1 MTPIKEPRPR
11 SKPALWQPFDWP
23 VRRVIALRPS
33 PPVPSSRFSDVMAYR
48 RSERRMSP
56 PNIGQVVDVLRFSSA
71 LGTGWSYQ
79 GVVRHNAP
87 PISGGGLH
95 GIDLVIVP
103 HAGPARLFRYDRAA
117 DRLEALNVSKPEKIM
132 ELIRHACVCL
142 PDARGA
148 IVGLIADQSKYRAVY
163 ADSSSLIWRDS
174 GALLQVIAMSAFA
187 FGFAC
192 CPLGPH
198 GGEIIE
204 ALGTKADRM
213 TACGLVEIG
222 RHAPSPS

>member
-71 LGTGWSYQ
+71 LRTGWSYQ

-87 PISGGGLH
+87 PILEAACMALTLSSSHTL
-95 GIDLVIVP
+95 VP
-103 HAGPARLFRYDRAA
+103 HGCFGMTVRL
-117 DRLEALNVSKPEKIM
+117 
-132 ELIRHACVCL
+132 
-142 PDARGA
+142 
-148 IVGLIADQSKYRAVY
+148 IVWK
-163 ADSSSLIWRDS
+163 
-174 GALLQVIAMSAFA
+174 
-187 FGFAC
+187 
-192 CPLGPH
+192 H
-198 GGEIIE
+198 
-204 ALGTKADRM
+204 
-213 TACGLVEIG
+213 
-222 RHAPSPS
+222 